1 MNTTNSS
8 TSPGNVNRSPE
19 PGLVWLVG
27 AGPGDPGLITVKG
40 MRCIAEADVVI
51 YDVLA
56 NPVLLDRARPGCELL
71 FAGKQAGRHSMKQEE
86 ISALIAEKALEGKRV
101 CRLKGGDPFVFGRG
115 GEEALHL
122 RAKGVPFEVV
132 PGVTSAVAVP
142 AYAGIPVTHRGAA
155 VSFRVITGHEA
166 PGKPESDHNWDEIA
180 ATEGTLVFLMGVR
193 NLPLI
198 CERLIAGG
206 RKPETPAA
214 IIERG
219 TGPAQR
225 TVLATLADIVPR
237 MEEAGIKPPAI
248 TVVGEVAALSRD
260 LGWFEQRPLFG
271 RRIVVTRARTQ
282 ASAFA
287 EALEAQGAEVIQ
299 APTIH
304 IESMADTPA
313 MRATVRNAGEADW
326 CVFTSVN
333 GVDAFAEALELE
345 GLDVRV
351 LAGVHIAAIG
361 PPTAERLKRIGLLTD
376 LVPERYVGEGLLDS
390 FDALGGVSGQRFL
403 LPRSAIARPHLADG
417 LRERGGTVDEVP
429 AYNTPQGDGLPDS
442 VLEHIERG
450 EVDLVT
456 FTSSSTV
463 RNFVEALPEA
473 RRRGILDKVRG
484 ASIGPITSGTMK
496 ETGVTITVE
505 AAQSTIPV
513 LVEAILSHFEQK
525 SEES

>member
-1 MNTTNSS
+1 MGTKVSS
-8 TSPGNVNRSPE
+8 RSPGV
-19 PGLVWLVG
+19 VWLVG
-27 AGPGDPGLITVKG
+27 AGPGDPGLMTVKG
-40 MRCIAEADVVI
+40 MRCLAEADVVI
-51 YDVLA
+51 YDFLA
-56 NPVLLDRARPGCELL
+56 NPVLLDKARPGSELL
-71 FAGKQAGRHSMKQEE
+71 CAGKQAGRHSLTQDE
-86 ISALIAEKALEGKRV
+86 INDLIAEKALEGNRV

-122 RAKGVPFEVV
+122 RSKGIPFEVV

-166 PGKPESDHNWDEIA
+166 PGKAESDHNWDEIA

-193 NLPLI
+193 NLPQI

-206 RKPETPAA
+206 RPPTTPAA
-214 IIERG
+214 IIMRG

-225 TVLATLADIVPR
+225 SVVATLGDIVQR

-248 TVVGEVAALSRD
+248 TVVGEVAALARD
-260 LGWFEQRPLFG
+260 LSWFEHRPLFG

-282 ASAFA
+282 ASVFA
-287 EALEAQGAEVIQ
+287 ESLEAQGAEVIQ

-313 MRATVRNAGEADW
+313 MRAAARNAGEADW
-326 CVFTSVN
+326 CIFTSVN
-333 GVDAFAEALELE
+333 GVDAFAEALDLE

-351 LAGVHIAAIG
+351 LAGVRVAAIG
-361 PPTAERLKRIGLLTD
+361 PPTAERLKGIGLRTD
-376 LVPERYVGEGLLDS
+376 LVPERYVAEGLLDS
-390 FDALGGVSGQRFL
+390 FDTLGGVSGKRFL
-403 LPRSAIARPHLADG
+403 LPRSEIARPELADG

-429 AYNTPQGDGLPDS
+429 AYSTSQGGGLSDS
-442 VLEHIERG
+442 VLEYLARG

-473 RRRGILDKVRG
+473 RRQDLLEKVRG
-484 ASIGPITSGTMK
+484 ASIGPITSGTMR
-496 ETGVTITVE
+496 ELGVAITVE
-505 AAQSTIPV
+505 AGKSTIPG
-513 LVEAILSHFEQK
+513 LVEAIFNHVQQA
-525 SEES
+525 SETS